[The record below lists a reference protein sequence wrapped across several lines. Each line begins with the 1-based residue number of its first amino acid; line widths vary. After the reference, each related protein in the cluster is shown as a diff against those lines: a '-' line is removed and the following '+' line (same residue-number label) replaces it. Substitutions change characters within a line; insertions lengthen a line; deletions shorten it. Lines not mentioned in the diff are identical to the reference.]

1 MVTRPD
7 PAAMAQRHFVSGGAA
22 VVIAVLAAIVYGLLP
37 AALLV
42 LAGAGYI
49 WAGVAARRGRPMP
62 TPARALILVGGVG
75 FAALMIVLGVMNLM
89 K

>member
-7 PAAMAQRHFVSGGAA
+7 PAAQAQRHFVSGGAA
-22 VVIAVLAAIVYGLLP
+22 VVVAVLAAVVYGLLP

-49 WAGVAARRGRPMP
+49 WAGITARRGQPMP
-62 TPARALILVGGVG
+62 TAARVLILVGGLG
-75 FAALMIVLGVMNLM
+75 FAVLLIVLGVQNLM